1 MFWNDTVTKSC
12 VISLSMTCWEKIT
25 LRFTLTSF
33 KTNTNSLAPQN
44 LQYYNYKNSMNFK
57 PGIYD
62 TINETVIAY
71 LNHQIDLGVSIT
83 DINVVF
89 AWLISS
95 LPSSDSD
102 QFCLIIATRE
112 ISIFA
117 YIVYAAAVWISCSWN
132 KLLEA
137 REWCDLSF
145 AFVCIFI

>member
-1 MFWNDTVTKSC
+1 
-12 VISLSMTCWEKIT
+12 MTCWEEIT

-89 AWLISS
+89 A
-95 LPSSDSD
+95 
-102 QFCLIIATRE
+102 
-112 ISIFA
+112 
-117 YIVYAAAVWISCSWN
+117 
-132 KLLEA
+132 
-137 REWCDLSF
+137 
-145 AFVCIFI
+145 